1 MYEKPVLIIC
11 FRACSNLR
19 HIAAPLVQSVSGRI
33 RPMNSSL
40 LATQTG
46 HSHLRRL
53 FLLRCG
59 TILAQCATLILIHRF
74 LSTDF
79 AWAPMLGSV
88 GFLTLANALTW
99 WRLSFNYPVGSLEL
113 FLQLSVDVLE
123 LTVLLYYGGG
133 STNPFVSL
141 YLLPLVIAAATLPR
155 RDTWGMAALTL
166 ACYSLLMVWYV
177 PLPAGGH
184 EQHSSA
190 TQQMDHTQHN
200 MDMTAPPAAV
210 ITTSPLQEAFNT
222 HVLGMWL
229 GFVISAVV
237 VAYFAVEMSRAVR
250 IRDAQLTRVREE
262 ILRNERIVALGTQAA
277 GAAHELGTPLS
288 TMSVVIG
295 EMRHECSDPEH
306 RENLAILDDQ
316 VRNCKRILGS
326 LLKHAQET
334 SSELSLEEFI
344 RNVLDEWQLLRPTV
358 HYLFQVSGIQP
369 SPRVRADIALRSALL
384 NLLNN
389 AADASPDSMDIQ
401 LRWDDA
407 NVTLEIR
414 DHGPGLTPEA
424 ASRAGSAFF
433 TTKQEGRGL
442 GLFLANATMER
453 LGGSVRLTNR
463 EGGGATTTVILPLR
477 RIAA

>member
-1 MYEKPVLIIC
+1 
-11 FRACSNLR
+11 
-19 HIAAPLVQSVSGRI
+19 
-33 RPMNSSL
+33 MNSSL

-59 TILAQCATLILIHRF
+59 VILAQLATLILIHRF
-74 LSTDF
+74 LSPDF
-79 AWAPMLGSV
+79 AWGPMLGAV
-88 GFLTLANALTW
+88 GFLTLINLLTW

-113 FLQLSVDVLE
+113 FLQLSVDVLI

-177 PLPAGGH
+177 PLPVGGH
-184 EQHSSA
+184 AQHA
-190 TQQMDHTQHN
+190 AAMPAMDHSQH
-200 MDMTAPPAAV
+200 DMLIPPAQTTVV
-210 ITTSPLQEAFNT
+210 ITSPLEEAFNI

-237 VAYFAVEMSRAVR
+237 VAYFAVEMARAVR
-250 IRDAQLTRVREE
+250 VRDAQLNRVREE

-288 TMSVVIG
+288 TMSVIIG
-295 EMRHECSDPEH
+295 EMRHDYSDPEQQ
-306 RENLAILDDQ
+306 ENLTILDEQ

-358 HYLFQVSGIQP
+358 HYLFQVSGLQP
-369 SPRVRADIALRSALL
+369 SPRVRADLALRSALL

-389 AADASPDSMDIQ
+389 AADASPDAMDIQ
-401 LRWDDA
+401 LRWDDT
-407 NVTLEIR
+407 NVTLEIH

-424 ASRAGSAFF
+424 AARAGSAFF

-463 EGGGATTTVILPLR
+463 EGGGATTKVSLPLR
-477 RIAA
+477 RLAA

>member
-1 MYEKPVLIIC
+1 
-11 FRACSNLR
+11 
-19 HIAAPLVQSVSGRI
+19 
-33 RPMNSSL
+33 MNSSL

-59 TILAQCATLILIHRF
+59 TILAQFATLILVHRF

-79 AWAPMLGSV
+79 AWIPMLGAV
-88 GFLTLANALTW
+88 CFLTLVNVLTW
-99 WRLSFNYPVGSLEL
+99 WRLSFNYPVGSLEI
-113 FLQLSVDVLE
+113 FLQLSIDVLE

-177 PLPAGGH
+177 PLPVGGH
-184 EQHSSA
+184 AQHA
-190 TQQMDHTQHN
+190 PAAMQQMDHSSHN
-200 MDMTAPPAAV
+200 MDMAAPPAAV
-210 ITTSPLQEAFNT
+210 ITTSPLQDAFNT

-229 GFVISAVV
+229 GFVISALV
-237 VAYFAVEMSRAVR
+237 VAYFAVEMAREVR
-250 IRDAQLTRVREE
+250 VRDAQLNRVREE

-295 EMRHECSDPEH
+295 EMRHDCSDPEH
-306 RENLAILDDQ
+306 KENLSILDDQ
-316 VRNCKRILGS
+316 VRNCKRILNS
-326 LLKHAQET
+326 LLAHAQET

-344 RNVLDEWQLLRPTV
+344 RAVLDEWQLLRPTV

-369 SPRVRADIALRSALL
+369 SPRVRADLALRSALL

-389 AADASPDSMDIQ
+389 AADASPDKMDIQ
-401 LRWDDA
+401 LRWDKT
-407 NVTLEIR
+407 NITLEIH
-414 DHGPGLTPEA
+414 DHGPGLTSEA

-463 EGGGATTTVILPLR
+463 EGGGATTEVILPLR
-477 RIAA
+477 RLAA